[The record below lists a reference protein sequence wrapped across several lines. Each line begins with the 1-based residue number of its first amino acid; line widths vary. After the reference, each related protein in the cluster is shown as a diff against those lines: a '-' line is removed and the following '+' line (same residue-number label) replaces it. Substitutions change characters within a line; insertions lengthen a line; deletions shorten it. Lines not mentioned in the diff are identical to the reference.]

1 MSKKK
6 LEHLLAELEREIAGL
21 RHVDARSLARLK
33 EVEAELKE
41 KITALES
48 SVRYLACDLGPA
60 KIRVNAISAG
70 PLNTLA
76 ARGIHGFTDILKLI
90 PERAPL
96 RRNIDASE
104 VGDAALFLLSPL
116 SRGVTGEILH
126 VDAGFHIV
134 GL

>member
-48 SVRYLACDLGPA
+48 SVRHPDLLL
-60 KIRVNAISAG
+60 S
-70 PLNTLA
+70 L
-76 ARGIHGFTDILKLI
+76 D
-90 PERAPL
+90 
-96 RRNIDASE
+96 DWASE
-104 VGDAALFLLSPL
+104 FEIQHPTLTNILSGIATTL
-116 SRGVTGEILH
+116 RGM
-126 VDAGFHIV
+126 GF
-134 GL
+134 